1 MTTNNDFIFNK
12 LPIECINKCI
22 NYTGKV
28 TFRNGKYINKLSKD
42 DERYKICGKITPVI
56 SLLRNKYVIY
66 LRRNIVPNEGMC
78 LYYTLNDENN
88 RIILEII
95 SNRTNAYLMYVF
107 DSNSVWCRLMNYVM

>member
-1 MTTNNDFIFNK
+1 MNNDFIFKN

-28 TFRNGKYINKLSKD
+28 TFRHGKYIDRIDKE
-42 DERYKICGKITPVI
+42 DERYKMCQKIRPVI
-56 SLLRNKYVIY
+56 KLLRNKYVIY
-66 LRRNIVPNEGMC
+66 LRRNIEVNDGIC

-95 SNRTNAYLMYVF
+95 SNRTNAYIMYIF
-107 DSNSVWCRLMNYVM
+107 DTNSIWRRLMNYVM